1 MNETDRYLRNAQE
14 SAGRRA
20 APSGAANPDAGTA
33 SASCGMSA
41 AEYVHVQRPVT
52 LAEAW
57 KRFWT
62 RWTLTGRASRS
73 EFWWMALVNSVIIL
87 FLRVLSWVSP
97 VAAVIAAWLEIV
109 WACVTFV
116 PWTCLHVRRLHD
128 GGHSGWTY
136 GLGLIPFVGIIV
148 ALLIVAFCSHESMP
162 SWVAYGLLL
171 ISWVG
176 MIIWAILFLVYTLQ
190 RSEPKTNRYGPVPN
204 MDV

>member
-73 EFWWMALVNSVIIL
+73 EFWWMFLVGFVIFL
-87 FLRVLSWVSP
+87 FLEGLSWVSS
-97 VAAVIAAWLEIV
+97 VAAVIAAWLDIV
-109 WACVTFV
+109 WICATFV
-116 PWTCLHVRRLHD
+116 PWICLTVRRLHD
-128 GGHSGWTY
+128 GGHSGWAY
-136 GLGLIPFVGIIV
+136 GLGWISFVGMIV
-148 ALLIVAFCSHESMP
+148 ALCFHESMP

-171 ISWVG
+171 ISRVG
-176 MIIWAILFLVYTLQ
+176 VTTWGILLLVYTLQ

-204 MDV
+204 LDV

>member
-20 APSGAANPDAGTA
+20 APSGAGNTDAGTA

-41 AEYVHVQRPVT
+41 AEYAHVQRPVT

-73 EFWWMALVNSVIIL
+73 EFWWMVLVNFVIVL
-87 FLRVLSWVSP
+87 FFRVLSWVSP
-97 VAAVIAAWLEIV
+97 SAAVGLGIV
-109 WACVTFV
+109 WNCATFV

-148 ALLIVAFCSHESMP
+148 AFCAHESMP
-162 SWVAYGLLL
+162 SWVAWLLL
-171 ISWVG
+171 IILIISSVWG
-176 MIIWAILFLVYTLQ
+176 IIWVILLFVYTLQ

-204 MDV
+204 LDA

>member
-20 APSGAANPDAGTA
+20 APSGAGNPDAGTT

-73 EFWWMALVNSVIIL
+73 EYWWMALVNSVIIL
-87 FLRVLSWVSP
+87 FFRVLSWVSP
-97 VAAVIAAWLEIV
+97 SAADGLGIV
-109 WACVTFV
+109 WNCATFV

-136 GLGLIPFVGIIV
+136 WLGLILFVGIIV
-148 ALLIVAFCSHESMP
+148 ASCAHESMP
-162 SWVAYGLLL
+162 SWVAWLLL

-176 MIIWAILFLVYTLQ
+176 MIIWGILLFFVYTLQ

>member
-73 EFWWMALVNSVIIL
+73 EFWWMFLPGFVILL
-87 FLRVLSWVSP
+87 FLRGLSWVSP

-116 PWTCLHVRRLHD
+116 PGICLTVRRLHD

-136 GLGLIPFVGIIV
+136 GLGWIPFVGMIIV
-148 ALLIVAFCSHESMP
+148 ALCFYESMP
-162 SWVAYGLLL
+162 FWVAWLLL
-171 ISWVG
+171 ISRVG
-176 MIIWAILFLVYTLQ
+176 VSIWGILLLVYTLQ

-204 MDV
+204 LDV

>member
-73 EFWWMALVNSVIIL
+73 EFWWMALVNFVIIL
-87 FLRVLSWVSP
+87 FFRVLSWVSP

-109 WACVTFV
+109 WICVTLV
-116 PWTCLHVRRLHD
+116 PGTCLYVRRLHD

-136 GLGLIPFVGIIV
+136 GLVPVVGIVVGIIV
-148 ALLIVAFCSHESMP
+148 ALCSHESMP
-162 SWVAYGLLL
+162 SWVAWLLL
-171 ISWVG
+171 ISCVAVIIG
-176 MIIWAILFLVYTLQ
+176 MIIWGILLFVYTLQ

-204 MDV
+204 LDA

>member
-20 APSGAANPDAGTA
+20 APSGAGNPDAGTA

-73 EFWWMALVNSVIIL
+73 EFWWMALVGFVI
-87 FLRVLSWVSP
+87 FPFFRVLSWVSP
-97 VAAVIAAWLEIV
+97 VAAVIAAWLGIV
-109 WACVTFV
+109 WNCATLV
-116 PWTCLHVRRLHD
+116 PGICLFVRRLHD

-136 GLGLIPFVGIIV
+136 GLSLIPVVGIIV
-148 ALLIVAFCSHESMP
+148 AFCAHESMP
-162 SWVAYGLLL
+162 SWVAWLLLL
-171 ISWVG
+171 ISCVG
-176 MIIWAILFLVYTLQ
+176 GLIWGILLFVYALQ

-204 MDV
+204 MDA

>member
-20 APSGAANPDAGTA
+20 APSGAGNPDAGTT

-62 RWTLTGRASRS
+62 RWTFTGRASRS
-73 EFWWMALVNSVIIL
+73 EFWWMSLVNFVIVL

-109 WACVTFV
+109 WICVTFV
-116 PWTCLHVRRLHD
+116 PWTCLTVRRLHD
-128 GGHSGWTY
+128 GGHSGWAY
-136 GLGLIPFVGIIV
+136 WLCLIPFVGII
-148 ALLIVAFCSHESMP
+148 
-162 SWVAYGLLL
+162 
-171 ISWVG
+171 
-176 MIIWAILFLVYTLQ
+176 LFVYMFQ

>member
-20 APSGAANPDAGTA
+20 APSGAGNTDAGTA

-41 AEYVHVQRPVT
+41 AEYAHVQRPVT

-73 EFWWMALVNSVIIL
+73 EFWWMALVGFVIFL
-87 FLRVLSWVSP
+87 FLRGLSWVSP

-109 WACVTFV
+109 WICVTLV
-116 PWTCLHVRRLHD
+116 PWTCLTVRRLHD

-136 GLGLIPFVGIIV
+136 GLSWIPFVGIIIV
-148 ALLIVAFCSHESMP
+148 ALCFHESMP
-162 SWVAYGLLL
+162 SWVAWLLL
-171 ISWVG
+171 ISLVG
-176 MIIWAILFLVYTLQ
+176 GIIWGILLLVYTLQ

>member
-73 EFWWMALVNSVIIL
+73 ELWWMVLVNSVIIL

-109 WACVTFV
+109 WICVTFV
-116 PWTCLHVRRLHD
+116 PWTCLTVRRLHD
-128 GGHSGWTY
+128 GGHSGWAY
-136 GLGLIPFVGIIV
+136 GLYWISFVVIV
-148 ALLIVAFCSHESMP
+148 ALCFHESMP
-162 SWVAYGLLL
+162 SWVAWLLL
-171 ISWVG
+171 LSWVG
-176 MIIWAILFLVYTLQ
+176 MTIWGILLLVYMFQ